1 MPHASAVQTVAYTL
15 PLSPQCLPRSSP
27 SLLSTCYRIKILT
40 SLSPSQASRCGNNKF
55 LARKLIFPL
64 YGNTSTLNAAKKK
77 RDGDSRNMQQ
87 K

>member
-1 MPHASAVQTVAYTL
+1 MQVQCRLLPILYPFPHSA
-15 PLSPQCLPRSSP
+15 P
-27 SLLSTCYRIKILT
+27 SLLYTCYRIKILT

-64 YGNTSTLNAAKKK
+64 HGKTSTLNAAKKE
-77 RDGDSRNMQQ
+77 RDGDSRNMQL